1 MSDALGLP
9 LKIRLTGGHVHDSVP
24 AIELLKGMTS
34 DYILADRGYDSSEIV
49 EFIEAHGAKSVI
61 PSRKSNKIQRIYD
74 RHIYKERHL
83 IECLFNKIKHY
94 RRVATRYEKL
104 AENFRSMVLLAFIMV
119 WIRF

>member
-9 LKIRLTGGHVHDSVP
+9 LKINLTGGQVHDSVP
-24 AIELLKGMTS
+24 AVELLEGITS
-34 DYILADRGYDSSEIV
+34 DYVLADRGYDSKEIV
-49 EFIEAHGAKSVI
+49 EFIEAQGAKPVI
-61 PSRKSNKIQRIYD
+61 PPRKSNKVQRVYD
-74 RHIYKERHL
+74 HHIYRERHL

-104 AENFRSMVLLAFIMV
+104 ADNFRSMILLAFIMV